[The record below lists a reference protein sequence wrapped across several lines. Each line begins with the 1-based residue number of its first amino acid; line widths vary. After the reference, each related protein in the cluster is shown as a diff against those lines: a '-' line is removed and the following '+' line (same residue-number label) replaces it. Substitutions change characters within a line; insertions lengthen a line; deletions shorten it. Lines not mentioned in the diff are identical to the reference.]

1 MTLLDACLGTHHM
14 PTLQDVISQA
24 QDKGNGVPHPLSISP
39 IKRQWFTGSGPGG
52 MMFFFAATTSH
63 TPANPDLVDPSN
75 TAMHDVQLMNVVLL
89 EDLGTD

>member
-24 QDKGNGVPHPLSISP
+24 QDKGVPHPLSISP
-39 IKRQWFTGSGPGG
+39 IKRQWFTDSELGG

-75 TAMHDVQLMNVVLL
+75 SAMHDVQIMNVVFL
-89 EDLGTD
+89 